1 MTRVLRHVARN
12 GVAYL
17 ALFVALGGTS
27 YAAISLAPGSVGAAQ
42 IRNHVLTPV
51 KFDGRFINGSVRAW
65 AVVGANGR
73 LFGGGGRPHSI
84 QTVTPADYDVSW
96 GVNLHPNCVTVATI
110 DASHS
115 PATERVSIPGNPSL
129 PVPAGYAVA
138 SSFTGGS
145 GRRNN
150 VTTVLT
156 FNQQGQLT
164 PLAFDLAVIC

>member
-1 MTRVLRHVARN
+1 MNRLFRHVARN
-12 GVAYL
+12 VVAYV

-42 IRNHVLTPV
+42 IRNHVITPV
-51 KFDGRFINGSVRAW
+51 KFDGRVINGSVRAW

-73 LFGGGGRPHSI
+73 LLGGGGGPHST
-84 QTVTPADYDVSW
+84 QSVTRADYDLSW
-96 GVNLHPNCVTVATI
+96 GVNFHRACATVATI
-110 DASHS
+110 DASRS
-115 PATERVSIPGNPSL
+115 PATEHVSVPGNPSL
-129 PVPAGYAVA
+129 AVPAGYAVA